1 MKVLFLYRPNSEHAH
16 DVEQYASEFR
26 QLYPN
31 QDVELM
37 DVDSIHGVEKANL
50 YDIVEYPAV
59 LVSREDNSSLSNVWM
74 GEPLPLMNELNG
86 YLNV

>member
-1 MKVLFLYRPNSEHAH
+1 
-16 DVEQYASEFR
+16 
-26 QLYPN
+26 
-31 QDVELM
+31 M
-37 DVDSIHGVEKANL
+37 DVDSIQGVEKANL

-59 LVSREDNSSLSNVWM
+59 LVSREDDSSLSNVWT